1 LLSPEEREE
10 ILETK
15 IEDAVPTEINKIG
28 FVNRVITVILHLE
41 QNAIDVENQ
50 DLEAEMEVNEEIEM
64 VIAAINDLDVMTGG
78 TAAVMVTEAI
88 LDLDVMTGGTAAV
101 MVTEVI
107 LDLDAMTEGIVAV
120 MVTEATLDLDV
131 MTEETV
137 VVMVTE
143 GVNVTIE
150 EEETETIEGLE
161 EINLKTKVEMGIGNA
176 KVAGTIISHLEL
188 NVIDVES
195 RKQVAVLDPR
205 LKEGKITDGKT
216 EDQIEGQAIEEI
228 GDKIREV
235 VVQITVEI
243 QEEVVVQTTSETVID
258 VDLTHKVMN
267 RMLHP
272 RKEGRENVQWEIR
285 R

>member
-1 LLSPEEREE
+1 MLSPEEREE

-64 VIAAINDLDVMTGG
+64 VIAAIN
-78 TAAVMVTEAI
+78 
-88 LDLDVMTGGTAAV
+88 DLDVMTGGTAAV